1 MLHQTKSPTLTNT
14 LFSGPWVVSERD
26 GGNEKKK
33 KKEGRM
39 WFFCSFGLAVSKC
52 AVSKNNNIQM

>member
-1 MLHQTKSPTLTNT
+1 MVEMK
-14 LFSGPWVVSERD
+14 
-26 GGNEKKK
+26 KKK
-33 KKEGRM
+33 KKERRM